1 MDKKKTKNKK
11 KPKNSNGSSPKKFM
25 QRHIIVSLLKTK
37 DRFDLESSQT
47 EWHIIEGE
55 LKTFT
60 DEGKLREFVTGRPN
74 LKEWL
79 MEVLE
84 TNRKWKKKDSW
95 KTKKSERTHR

>member
-1 MDKKKTKNKK
+1 
-11 KPKNSNGSSPKKFM
+11 M

-60 DEGKLREFVTGRPN
+60 DEGKLRESFTRRCFKRNGQKTGK
-74 LKEWL
+74 KEKQG
-79 MEVLE
+79 
-84 TNRKWKKKDSW
+84 NFGIPKRKEKHGKQTDFS
-95 KTKKSERTHR
+95 SGIF